1 MSESKGPTK
10 RTRKTPAAAAL
21 PEATSAK
28 ATPPREEA
36 HSPKLSSPKAPPKAP
51 ARPASSPKAAA
62 ASKSASPKVSDSVTS
77 SSTDPAQDRTGAPA
91 APKASPREAAVEALM
106 RLAAEQPWSDI
117 EIGDIAR
124 EADLSL
130 AELRELFPSKGAVL
144 GGLAR
149 IIDRKVLE
157 GDGTDL
163 ADEPTRERLFD
174 VLMRRLD
181 AMTPYKPALRRIS
194 YALRGDPFSVLAL
207 NGVMLNSHRYM
218 LAAAGIDTEGPLG
231 QLKLQGVV
239 IAFARVTQVWL
250 DDEDPA
256 LARTMA
262 RLDKEIRNGEKFME
276 RAEDVRRLTAPLR
289 AIGRSFL
296 DRRSPPDRDED
307 RRDDPSMA

>member
-1 MSESKGPTK
+1 MTDPKGPTK
-10 RTRKTPAAAAL
+10 RPRKAAAPAASAAATEAPAAA
-21 PEATSAK
+21 PE
-28 ATPPREEA
+28 REE
-36 HSPKLSSPKAPPKAP
+36 
-51 ARPASSPKAAA
+51 
-62 ASKSASPKVSDSVTS
+62 
-77 SSTDPAQDRTGAPA
+77 APA
-91 APKASPREAAVEALM
+91 APKPAPREAAVEALM
-106 RLAAEQPWSDI
+106 RLAAEQPWNDI
-117 EIGDIAR
+117 EVGDIAR
-124 EADLSL
+124 EAGMTLG
-130 AELRELFPSKGAVL
+130 ELRELFPSKGAVL

-181 AMTPYKPALRRIS
+181 AMTPYKTALQRIS
-194 YALRGDPFSVLAL
+194 YSLRGDPFSLLAL

-250 DDEDPA
+250 EDEDPA

-262 RLDKEIRNGEKFME
+262 RLDKEIRNGERFME

-289 AIGRSFL
+289 AVGRSLL
-296 DRRSPPDRDED
+296 DRRSRADREDNLRDEP
-307 RRDDPSMA
+307 PSSTSS

>member
-1 MSESKGPTK
+1 MIESKGPS
-10 RTRKTPAAAAL
+10 RRPRKAL
-21 PEATSAK
+21 SPE
-28 ATPPREEA
+28 
-36 HSPKLSSPKAPPKAP
+36 
-51 ARPASSPKAAA
+51 PASLEP
-62 ASKSASPKVSDSVTS
+62 DI
-77 SSTDPAQDRTGAPA
+77 A
-91 APKASPREAAVEALM
+91 APVGTAAKISPREAAVEALM
-106 RLAAEQPWSDI
+106 RLAAEQPWGDI

-124 EADLSL
+124 EASLSL
-130 AELRELFPSKGAVL
+130 AELRDLFPSKGAVL

-157 GDGTDL
+157 GDSADL

-181 AMTPYKPALRRIS
+181 AMTPYKAALRRIA
-194 YALRGDPFSVLAL
+194 YALRGEPMAMLAL

-250 DDEDPA
+250 DDDDPA

-262 RLDKEIRNGEKFME
+262 RLDKEIRNGERFME
-276 RAEDVRRLTAPLR
+276 RAEDARRLTAPLR
-289 AIGRSFL
+289 AIGRSL
-296 DRRSPPDRDED
+296 LNRRPRGRKGGDGEEA
-307 RRDDPSMA
+307 DPAAVI